1 MFESYSEAP
10 STLKFVI
17 DVDILDFVRLMEELH
32 VLREADFS
40 HFLNAHFD
48 IQIITLFKENRRVVN
63 WNSVV
68 NWVNADVISKY
79 LWLDIVRNVIV
90 NWIAHVLWQNFLE
103 SLLIDLVI
111 IEHLY
116 HYH

>member
-1 MFESYSEAP
+1 MYESYSEAP

-40 HFLNAHFD
+40 HFLNAHFY
-48 IQIITLFKENRRVVN
+48 IHIIAFFKENGRVVN
-63 WNSVV
+63 WNTVV
-68 NWVNADVISKY
+68 NWVDADVISEY

-90 NWIAHVLWQNFLE
+90 NWISHVLWQYFLE

-111 IEHLY
+111 IEYLN